1 MAENS
6 YSIPVYRG
14 WPERPYAVLG
24 SLRFEDAHKAWDE
37 GIFRMAAS
45 EAKSKGGDAVI
56 IRHGSEF
63 GVGMITGTVGDGK
76 VFSVNQTTA
85 LVIKWKKP
93 EEIVAENAVRT
104 QFEQALNAKYT
115 TLAGRPEITSLLVEY
130 ISSQGVRLDSSE
142 AQTQVAE
149 IMQAAA

>member
-45 EAKSKGGDAVI
+45 EAKSKGGDAVR
-56 IRHGSEF
+56 IR
-63 GVGMITGTVGDGK
+63 D
-76 VFSVNQTTA
+76 NP
-85 LVIKWKKP
+85 L
-93 EEIVAENAVRT
+93 
-104 QFEQALNAKYT
+104 
-115 TLAGRPEITSLLVEY
+115 GRAREHASHQIERE
-130 ISSQGVRLDSSE
+130 G
-142 AQTQVAE
+142 
-149 IMQAAA
+149 